1 MISNQYLITDTILCM
16 CKDIGHVH
24 HKRT

>member
-1 MISNQYLITDTILCM
+1 M